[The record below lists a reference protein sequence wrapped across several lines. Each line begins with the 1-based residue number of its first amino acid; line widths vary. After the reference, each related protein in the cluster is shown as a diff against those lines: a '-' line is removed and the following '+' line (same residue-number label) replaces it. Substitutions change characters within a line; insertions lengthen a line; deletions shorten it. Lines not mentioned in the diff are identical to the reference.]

1 MAFVGICLVARR
13 LRSTVSLLLSIAALL
28 LRRVTTLLLRRSA
41 ILLLRRVSL
50 LLIAVAALLLTAVAW
65 RSTRGRSKLVLTT
78 VAALLLRRGA
88 VAGSSTLRTV
98 RFLVLGVVR
107 GIDCTE
113 D

>member
-1 MAFVGICLVARR
+1 
-13 LRSTVSLLLSIAALL
+13 
-28 LRRVTTLLLRRSA
+28 
-41 ILLLRRVSL
+41 
-50 LLIAVAALLLTAVAW
+50 
-65 RSTRGRSKLVLTT
+65 
-78 VAALLLRRGA
+78 LLLRRGA